1 MCIIVQKLNHISIR
15 ILCLI
20 HEHVT
25 FIHFEK
31 NVNFKVKKRKKVVCG
46 LPYTCIG
53 NIYKR
58 LLITMSYYEKIRF
71 RSAQKHDAYATGFKI
86 VDG

>member
-15 ILCLI
+15 ILFDTWTCDF
-20 HEHVT
+20 HS
-25 FIHFEK
+25 FWK
-31 NVNFKVKKRKKVVCG
+31 NVNLKVKKRKKVVCG

-58 LLITMSYYEKIRF
+58 LLSYNELLWEN
-71 RSAQKHDAYATGFKI
+71 
-86 VDG
+86 

>member
-1 MCIIVQKLNHISIR
+1 MFDTWTCDFHS
-15 ILCLI
+15 
-20 HEHVT
+20 
-25 FIHFEK
+25 FWK

-46 LPYTCIG
+46 LPYTWIG

-71 RSAQKHDAYATGFKI
+71 RSAQKHDAYATGFKS